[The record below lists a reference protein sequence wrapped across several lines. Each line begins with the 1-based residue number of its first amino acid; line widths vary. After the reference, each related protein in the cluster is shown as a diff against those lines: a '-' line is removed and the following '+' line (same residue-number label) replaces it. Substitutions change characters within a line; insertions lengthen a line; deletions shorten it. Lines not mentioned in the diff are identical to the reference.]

1 MKAFGNI
8 ASCNLAEIDRR
19 FRGTYYH
26 QRVDTAVMMET
37 VRNSETSVYFYET
50 TRSHIS
56 RKLSSS
62 LTLVC
67 ITITSQIGE
76 CRVMHTHVVGVVN
89 RTMGSRNYVQKLR
102 SCLSPPITALCA
114 FSTVLVLKLST
125 SFTTNIVC
133 CRETASVNYK

>member
-1 MKAFGNI
+1 MKMKAFRNI

-19 FRGTYYH
+19 FRGTYCIYH
-26 QRVDTAVMMET
+26 QRVDTAVMMEA

-62 LTLVC
+62 LMLVC

-76 CRVMHTHVVGVVN
+76 CRVMHTHFVGVVN
-89 RTMGSRNYVQKLR
+89 RTMGSRNYVKKLR
-102 SCLSPPITALCA
+102 SCLSPAITVRLLDCA
-114 FSTVLVLKLST
+114 S
-125 SFTTNIVC
+125 I
-133 CRETASVNYK
+133 ETKHEFHN